1 MKQIKMS
8 TKLHAICIPY
18 PAQGHI
24 TPMLKLAT
32 LLHSKGFYITFVNT
46 DYNHRRLAR
55 ATELESRAQLEN
67 FRFETMPDGLP
78 HSDLDVTQDIPMLC
92 HAVMNDFLTPFKKLF
107 CRINDPASGSPPI
120 TVIVSDGVLP
130 FAADAARELGGVPLV
145 WLWTASV
152 CGLLGYLQYPFLLN
166 KGIVPFQ
173 DSTFLT
179 NGTLDQV
186 IDWIPSM
193 KNMTLKYIPSFIRT
207 TNKDDL
213 MLNYLML
220 LAQTVTTSSAP
231 IIFNS
236 FDGLEQDVLH
246 DVSKLISG
254 PFYTIGPLQLQLQ
267 KISSQH
273 AVQKSLGSNL
283 WKEDSECLNWLDS
296 KNPRS
301 VVYVSFGSI
310 TTMTNENLVEFA
322 WALANSTHFFLWVL
336 RPDLVTGETSIIPP
350 EFVSETKDRGLI
362 TSWCDQE
369 TVLRHPSVGG
379 FLTHCGWNSTLDA
392 VCGGVP
398 VLCWP
403 FFGEQPTNCWF
414 CCRKWGIGMEI
425 ESEVKRV
432 KVEMQVREIMDGK
445 KGKEMARNAKKWMN
459 LAEEAVNSS
468 CGSSNLNLELLIND
482 VLLPLKYKY
491 GRN

>member
-1 MKQIKMS
+1 
-8 TKLHAICIPY
+8 
-18 PAQGHI
+18 
-24 TPMLKLAT
+24 
-32 LLHSKGFYITFVNT
+32 
-46 DYNHRRLAR
+46 
-55 ATELESRAQLEN
+55 
-67 FRFETMPDGLP
+67 
-78 HSDLDVTQDIPMLC
+78 
-92 HAVMNDFLTPFKKLF
+92 
-107 CRINDPASGSPPI
+107 
-120 TVIVSDGVLP
+120 
-130 FAADAARELGGVPLV
+130 
-145 WLWTASV
+145 
-152 CGLLGYLQYPFLLN
+152 
-166 KGIVPFQ
+166 
-173 DSTFLT
+173 
-179 NGTLDQV
+179 
-186 IDWIPSM
+186 M

>member
-1 MKQIKMS
+1 MS

-46 DYNHRRLAR
+46 EYNHRRLAR
-55 ATELESRAQLEN
+55 ATELESQDRLEI
-67 FRFETMPDGLP
+67 FWFETMPDGLP

-92 HAVMNDFLTPFKKLF
+92 HAVINEFLTPFKKLF
-107 CRINDPASGSPPI
+107 CRVNDPASGSPPI

-130 FAADAARELGGVPLV
+130 FAADAARELGV
-145 WLWTASV
+145 V
-152 CGLLGYLQYPFLLN
+152 CGLLGYLQYPLLLN

-173 DSTFLT
+173 D
-179 NGTLDQV
+179 
-186 IDWIPSM
+186 
-193 KNMTLKYIPSFIRT
+193 
-207 TNKDDL
+207 DL
-213 MLNYLML
+213 MFNYLML
-220 LAQTVTTSSAP
+220 LVQTVTTSSAP

-236 FDGLEQDVLH
+236 FDDFEHEVLH
-246 DVSKLISG
+246 YVSKLISG
-254 PFYTIGPLQLQLQ
+254 PFYTIGPLQLQLH

-273 AVQKSLGSNL
+273 AVPKPLGSNL
-283 WKEDSECLNWLDS
+283 WKEDLECLNWLDS

-301 VVYVSFGSI
+301 VVYVSFGII

-322 WALANSTHFFLWVL
+322 WGLANSTHFFLWG
-336 RPDLVTGETSIIPP
+336 RA
-350 EFVSETKDRGLI
+350 LI

-379 FLTHCGWNSTLDA
+379 FLTHCGWNTTLDT

-403 FFGEQPTNCWF
+403 FFWEQPTNCWF

-432 KVEMQVREIMDGK
+432 KVEMQVREIMDS
-445 KGKEMARNAKKWMN
+445 
-459 LAEEAVNSS
+459 EEAVNSS
-468 CGSSNLNLELLIND
+468 CGSSNLNSELLIND

-491 GRN
+491 GQN